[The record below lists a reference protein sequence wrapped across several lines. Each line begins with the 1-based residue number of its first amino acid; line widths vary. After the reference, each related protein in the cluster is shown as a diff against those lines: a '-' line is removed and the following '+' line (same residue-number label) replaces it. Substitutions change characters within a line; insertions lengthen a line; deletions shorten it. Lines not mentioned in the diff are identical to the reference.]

1 MACDGEVG
9 AQRRP
14 NSPERWHCKAGLT
27 AWWIHYKL
35 MWTFEIPQVP
45 KRPKLSVAHPAVAA
59 EEVAAAGAGV
69 AAAGYALVRRWASW
83 CEGCTRY

>member
-1 MACDGEVG
+1 MASDGEVG

-27 AWWIHYKL
+27 ALWILYKL
-35 MWTFEIPQVP
+35 MRTFEIPQVP
-45 KRPKLSVAHPAVAA
+45 KLSKLSVAHPAVAA

-69 AAAGYALVRRWASW
+69 AAAGYALDRRWGGWWS
-83 CEGCTRY
+83 GGTRY